1 MKMKRR
7 IALLLALALSLGL
20 TACGS
25 GDGSGSDASGGS
37 TGGSSGSGE
46 TDASFYEVTEPITI
60 EFWHNYTN
68 EARANWLQSVA
79 ESFNESQDL
88 ITVECVYIGG
98 YPVIAEQVAGA
109 LAAGTGLPAMS
120 TINVPRVLNFADS
133 EVVEPLD
140 DYFTATGTDLS
151 DYFDGMVDSVSSL
164 DGTIYGLPFGIS
176 SGICIYNETVLEEIG
191 LPFPETWEEF
201 KVWCKDVHEATGKVA
216 FGFPYDFNYM
226 NNFFINVTGLD
237 PLGDGTKSVLDD
249 PKIMEFVY
257 DMKEL
262 VDAGYC
268 SWVGTSINAA
278 QDDQLA
284 AFVLGELIAYTDT
297 STGIVK
303 AIDSADF
310 EVNTAVGITGT
321 DQPPITTSSGAALV
335 IYAGN
340 DQAVKNAAFQFA
352 TYLTSAENIAQWAV
366 DTCMYPVRKS
376 VLESGA
382 LEALYEDYPG
392 SRNVFDNAANV
403 VAKNKS
409 PAMQSCMEVVVD
421 ALGQI
426 LKGDADIEST
436 WATMKEEVDYML
448 ADT

>member
-1 MKMKRR
+1 M
-7 IALLLALALSLGL
+7 
-20 TACGS
+20 
-25 GDGSGSDASGGS
+25 
-37 TGGSSGSGE
+37 
-46 TDASFYEVTEPITI
+46 
-60 EFWHNYTN
+60 
-68 EARANWLQSVA
+68 
-79 ESFNESQDL
+79 
-88 ITVECVYIGG
+88 
-98 YPVIAEQVAGA
+98 
-109 LAAGTGLPAMS
+109 
-120 TINVPRVLNFADS
+120 
-133 EVVEPLD
+133 
-140 DYFTATGTDLS
+140 
-151 DYFDGMVDSVSSL
+151 
-164 DGTIYGLPFGIS
+164 
-176 SGICIYNETVLEEIG
+176 
-191 LPFPETWEEF
+191 
-201 KVWCKDVHEATGKVA
+201 
-216 FGFPYDFNYM
+216 
-226 NNFFINVTGLD
+226 
-237 PLGDGTKSVLDD
+237 
-249 PKIMEFVY
+249 
-257 DMKEL
+257 
-262 VDAGYC
+262 
-268 SWVGTSINAA
+268 AA